1 MASPD
6 PIVAPGTEAPAAE
19 SQSGEVGS
27 VRSELR
33 SHARVEPMY
42 QTLPRAR
49 VKLMR
54 QVLQRPR
61 HKLKHRALQCALV
74 EPTVQVR

>member
-27 VRSELR
+27 MCCELR
-33 SHARVEPMY
+33 SHAQVELGP
-42 QTLPRAR
+42 
-49 VKLMR
+49 
-54 QVLQRPR
+54 
-61 HKLKHRALQCALV
+61 LQCTLV